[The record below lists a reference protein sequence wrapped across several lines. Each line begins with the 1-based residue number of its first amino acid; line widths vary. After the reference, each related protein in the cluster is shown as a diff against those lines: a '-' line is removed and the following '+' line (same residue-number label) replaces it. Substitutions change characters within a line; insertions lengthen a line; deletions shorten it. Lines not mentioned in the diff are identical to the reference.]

1 MSCCFNCIK
10 SKIVQTI
17 TDEELNSLCPV
28 CKKRQLSICKVIPNN
43 QMRDIIKWFLRQR
56 AYRTKTHT
64 IELGKDEEEED
75 VELTQQ

>member
-28 CKKRQLSICKVIPNN
+28 CKKRQLSISKVIPNN
-43 QMRDIIKWFLRQR
+43 QMRDVIKWFLRQR